1 MPIQGG
7 IRVAMNRIKS
17 PCDRTQGPKPRVTT
31 LLLGKTILSLL
42 LLTSISPDAQAEP
55 HRFQYYRPIL
65 ILCAHSQNQS
75 KLEDKFGGIPHGFP
89 VKKWPCCSGCRRPMS
104 LLAQLV
110 HSKERLD
117 LGGKGRVLYIFMCN
131 TFESDLVT
139 LPEND
144 LEHQLKLTRGCSS
157 GSASFGRGANSVV
170 VLEAKE
176 LLNGTT
182 TIPRGGNLP
191 LPELR
196 VAQWQA
202 GFDESPLQYTD
213 YLDRHG
219 EVGPISLL
227 SHMFMAIQNW
237 EVSPDGHKVVASAE
251 PALAVR
257 DATFRCCRST

>member
-117 LGGKGRVLYIFMCN
+117 LGG
-131 TFESDLVT
+131 
-139 LPEND
+139 
-144 LEHQLKLTRGCSS
+144 
-157 GSASFGRGANSVV
+157 
-170 VLEAKE
+170 
-176 LLNGTT
+176 
-182 TIPRGGNLP
+182 
-191 LPELR
+191 R
-196 VAQWQA
+196 VAHSRNR
-202 GFDESPLQYTD
+202 GIRKHCHVVDPDEIRADRALFEEDNWWESRCHVP
-213 YLDRHG
+213 YLFKNRF
-219 EVGPISLL
+219 VT
-227 SHMFMAIQNW
+227 
-237 EVSPDGHKVVASAE
+237 
-251 PALAVR
+251 VR
-257 DATFRCCRST
+257 LY